1 MDWVCVG
8 GVLVLYGLG
17 STGAILLVVL
27 IFAFVTGT
35 SISTSPPVFSYKHKK
50 EARINI
56 SRTLIKGFF
65 TIINPERTNN
75 TKKHFN
81 GLGVCGG
88 SVGVVW
94 VR

>member
-17 STGAILLVVL
+17 STGAI
-27 IFAFVTGT
+27 IFAVLKCTFVTVT
-35 SISTSPPVFSYKHKK
+35 SISTSIPEFPYKHKK

-65 TIINPERTNN
+65 TIMNPERTMSL
-75 TKKHFN
+75 TPQYIIIQKTF
-81 GLGVCGG
+81 
-88 SVGVVW
+88 
-94 VR
+94 